1 MRLSASLLALC
12 AVLSGCNSSVDS
24 ANIDEVV
31 VSSNPTAAAIRLNGE
46 PVGRTP
52 TTIRLDR
59 TKNYDLQV
67 GKGGFVTE
75 TTELKPRLIT
85 TSEGIEFGFPATLRV
100 NLTKIP
106 AAGEAGVPPSDTPE
120 FKKLSKKALGEQN
133 EAAREGLR
141 ADIAATK
148 EAAAKIQ
155 AALAVREAGSKARL
169 AEIAKSIAA
178 AKEAKNQDAAAKA
191 KLAEAELALQQA
203 TIEAESAHAKATKNL
218 KSVEARRV
226 ALAAAD
232 TKVVAAK
239 ANVALAASAVKR
251 DDDRLSRLEQNYA
264 SEIKALNESQANSN
278 AAIKALNARADELNR
293 VASLSVKDAKA
304 EAVKG
309 LADLQKA
316 LEEQKAAAAK
326 ANEALAKAKA
336 EAAKHSS
343 AGAEKAVAQAH
354 AEVESL
360 QTKVAA
366 SEKAVADERLAGEA
380 KVAEAIKASE
390 KAIAGAKAD
399 AAKAVAEANKNAEKN
414 LAAERLAAEA
424 KLAEANKAIDAAK
437 MEAQGKLAEANK
449 ALAEAKAEAE
459 AKVAEAN
466 KVAEAAKAKTEALK
480 YSEFSSRYAL
490 LESRRR
496 AKSITEEEYKA
507 ALSELRK
514 ELGL

>member
-1 MRLSASLLALC
+1 MRLSVSLLTLC
-12 AVLSGCNSSVDS
+12 AVLTGCNSSVDS

-52 TTIRLDR
+52 ASIKLDR

-67 GKGGFVTE
+67 GKGGYMTE
-75 TTELKPRLIT
+75 TSELKPRLIT
-85 TSEGIEFGFPATLRV
+85 TSEGIEFGFPATVRV

-120 FKKLSKKALGEQN
+120 FKKLSKKALGEQS

-148 EAAAKIQ
+148 EAATKIQ

-169 AEIAKSIAA
+169 TEIAKGIAA
-178 AKEAKNQDAAAKA
+178 AKDAKNQDAVAKA
-191 KLAEAELALQQA
+191 KLAEAELALEQA
-203 TIEAESAHAKATKNL
+203 NAEANAARTHAAKSL
-218 KSVEARRV
+218 KSVEARRA
-226 ALAAAD
+226 ALSGAD

-239 ANVALAASAVKR
+239 ANVAKAAAAVKS
-251 DDDRLSRLEQNYA
+251 DDDRLARLEQNYA
-264 SEIKALNESQANSN
+264 SEIKSLNESQANSV

-293 VASLSVKDAKA
+293 VASLSVTDAKA
-304 EAVKG
+304 EAAKG

-316 LEEQKAAAAK
+316 LEEQKTEAAK
-326 ANEALAKAKA
+326 ANEALAKAEA
-336 EAAKHSS
+336 EAAKNSS
-343 AGAEKAVAQAH
+343 AGAAEAVAKAH
-354 AEVESL
+354 SEVESL
-360 QTKVAA
+360 QNKVATA
-366 SEKAVADERLAGEA
+366 EKAVSAERLAGEA
-380 KVAEAIKASE
+380 KVADAINASVKAVAE
-390 KAIAGAKAD
+390 AKAD
-399 AAKAVAEANKNAEKN
+399 AIKAVAEANKNAEKS
-414 LAAERLAAEA
+414 LSDERLATGA
-424 KLAEANKAIDAAK
+424 KLADANKAIDAAK
-437 MEAQGKLAEANK
+437 MAAEAKVADANK
-449 ALAEAKAEAE
+449 AIDAAKMAAE

-507 ALSELRK
+507 SLSELRK

>member
-1 MRLSASLLALC
+1 MRISASLLVLC
-12 AVLSGCNSSVDS
+12 AALSGCNSSVDS
-24 ANIDEVV
+24 ANVDQIV

-52 TTIRLDR
+52 TTIKLDR
-59 TKNYDLQV
+59 TKNYELQV
-67 GKGGFVTE
+67 GKGGFITE

-85 TSEGIEFGFPATLRV
+85 TSEGIEYGFPATVRV

-120 FKKLSKKALGEQN
+120 FKKLSKKALGEQS

-141 ADIAATK
+141 EDIAATK
-148 EAAAKIQ
+148 EAATKIQ
-155 AALAVREAGSKARL
+155 AALAVREAGIKARL
-169 AEIAKSIAA
+169 AEITKHIADAKGSKA
-178 AKEAKNQDAAAKA
+178 QDAAAKA

-203 TIEAESAHAKATKNL
+203 NAEAEAARAYAAKNL
-218 KSVEARRV
+218 KSVEARR
-226 ALAAAD
+226 ASLSGSE

-239 ANVALAASAVKR
+239 ANVAQAAAAVKS
-251 DDDRLSRLEQNYA
+251 DDDRLIRLELAYTA
-264 SEIKALNESQANSN
+264 EIKALNESQVNSN

-293 VASLSVKDAKA
+293 VASLGVKDAKA
-304 EAVKG
+304 EAAKG

-316 LEEQKAAAAK
+316 LEEQKSEAAK
-326 ANEALAKAKA
+326 ANEALAKAQA
-336 EAAKHSS
+336 EAAKNSS
-343 AGAEKAVAQAH
+343 AAAEKAVAKANDDLK
-354 AEVESL
+354 SL
-360 QTKVAA
+360 QSKVAA
-366 SEKAVADERLAGEA
+366 SEKAVADERLAGDA

-390 KAIAGAKAD
+390 KAVA
-399 AAKAVAEANKNAEKN
+399 AAKAEAAKAIAAANQNAEKS
-414 LAAERLAAEA
+414 LADERLAAEA
-424 KLAEANKAIDAAK
+424 KLAAANKT
-437 MEAQGKLAEANK
+437 LT
-449 ALAEAKAEAE
+449 EAKADAE

-466 KVAEAAKAKTEALK
+466 KVAEAAKAKIEALK

-507 ALSELRK
+507 SLSGLRK

>member
-1 MRLSASLLALC
+1 MRLSVSLLALC
-12 AVLSGCNSSVDS
+12 AVFAGCKSSVES
-24 ANIDEVV
+24 ANVDEVV

-52 TTIRLDR
+52 ATIRLDR

-85 TSEGIEFGFPATLRV
+85 TSEGIEFGFPATVRV

-120 FKKLSKKALGEQN
+120 FKKLSKKALGEEA

-141 ADIAATK
+141 NDIAATK
-148 EAAAKIQ
+148 EAATKIQ

-169 AEIAKSIAA
+169 AELAKGIAD
-178 AKEAKNQDAAAKA
+178 AKAAKNQDAAAKA

-203 TIEAESAHAKATKNL
+203 TAEAEAARAHAAKNL
-218 KSVEARRV
+218 KSVEARRA
-226 ALAAAD
+226 ALSGTE

-239 ANVALAASAVKR
+239 AEVAKAASAVKS
-251 DDDRLSRLEQNYA
+251 DEDRLGRLEQAYLN
-264 SEIKALNESQANSN
+264 EIKLLSESQANSN

-293 VASLSVKDAKA
+293 VASLGVKDAKA
-304 EAVKG
+304 EAAKG

-316 LEEQKAAAAK
+316 LEEQKAEAAK

-336 EAAKHSS
+336 EAAKNSS
-343 AGAEKAVAQAH
+343 AASEKAVAKANDDLK
-354 AEVESL
+354 AL
-360 QTKVAA
+360 QSKVAA

-390 KAIAGAKAD
+390 KAVAEAKAE
-399 AAKAVAEANKNAEKN
+399 AAKAIAAANQNAEKS
-414 LAAERLAAEA
+414 LADERLAAEA
-424 KLAEANKAIDAAK
+424 KLAEANKTLAAAK
-437 MEAQGKLAEANK
+437 AD
-449 ALAEAKAEAE
+449 AE